1 LDDIIRDVKSFSVD
15 QVTIEY
21 AITEIMDNVRKKKK
35 KAIIFNK
42 IDFFVFEKKIEA
54 LKTPRALEKFLT
66 SNMKL
71 LTK

>member
-1 LDDIIRDVKSFSVD
+1 MDDIIRDVKSFSVD

-21 AITEIMDNVRKKKK
+21 AITEIMDNVRKKKT
-35 KAIIFNK
+35 IFNK
-42 IDFFVFEKKIEA
+42 IDFFVFEKKKKIEA

-71 LTK
+71 FTY